1 MTGIRERSV
10 AEAQALWHAETIY
23 LNTASFGLPPDPVW
37 DALQQAQGDWRAG
50 RVSWEHWTA
59 VTGRAR
65 AQYATLV
72 GADVDRVAVGST
84 VSGLI
89 AQVAAALPAGS
100 RVLSTEPEFVSL
112 LFPFLAQE
120 GRGVTVEVVPVDR
133 LAEAIDATT
142 DVVAVSAVQS
152 STGEVAALDDIAAAA
167 AHHGAMTVVDATHAI
182 GWLPLDASRF
192 DAVACACYKWLMCP
206 RGTAFLVLSER
217 LSETMTPHQAGW
229 FAANDPLTDQ
239 FGPPLRLPET
249 ARRFDTSPAWFSW
262 VGTEPALALIN
273 EIGVGAIHDHD
284 LALANRFRAGLGLEP
299 SNSAIVS
306 TAFEGATDKL
316 ARAGIMAAARAGKLR
331 ASFHLYNTE
340 ADVDAALSALL
351 EPGQA

>member
-1 MTGIRERSV
+1 MIPD
-10 AEAQALWHAETIY
+10 LWHPETVY

-37 DALQQAQGDWRAG
+37 DALTRAQEDWRHG

-65 AQYATLV
+65 AQYARLV

-89 AQVAAALPAGS
+89 AQVAAALPDGT

-120 GRGVTVEVVPVDR
+120 QRGVSVEVVPVDR

-152 STGEVAALDDIAAAA
+152 STGEVADLDAIAAAA
-167 AHHGAMTVVDATHAI
+167 EHHGALTVIDATHAI

-217 LSETMTPHQAGW
+217 LAERMTPHQAGW
-229 FAANDPLTDQ
+229 FAASDPLKDQ
-239 FGPPLRLPET
+239 FGPPLRLPDT

-262 VGTEPALALIN
+262 VGTEPALALLN
-273 EIGVGAIHDHD
+273 QIGVEAVHEHD
-284 LALANRFRAGLGLEP
+284 LRLANRFRAGLGLEP
-299 SNSAIVS
+299 SDSAIV
-306 TAFEGATDKL
+306 TTDVPDATEKL

-340 ADVDAALSALL
+340 HDVDAALSALGA
-351 EPGQA
+351 GQ

>member
-1 MTGIRERSV
+1 MSAIPD
-10 AEAQALWHAETIY
+10 LWHPETVY

-37 DALQQAQGDWRAG
+37 DAVQTAQTDWRHG

-65 AQYATLV
+65 AQYARLARV
-72 GADVDRVAVGST
+72 DVDRVAVGST

-89 AQVAAALPAGS
+89 AQVAAAIGDGA

-120 GRGVTVEVVPVDR
+120 PRGVTVEVVPVDR
-133 LAEAIDATT
+133 LAEAIDGAT

-152 STGEVAALDDIAAAA
+152 STGEVADLDAIAAAA
-167 AHHGAMTVVDATHAI
+167 AHHGALTVVDATHAI

-206 RGTAFLVLSER
+206 RGTAFLSLSER
-217 LSETMTPHQAGW
+217 LSERMTPHQAGW
-229 FAANDPLTDQ
+229 FAATDPLSDQ
-239 FGPPLRLPET
+239 FGPPLRLPDT

-262 VGTEPALALIN
+262 VGTEPALALLN
-273 EIGVGAIHDHD
+273 ESGVETIHEHD
-284 LALANRFRAGLGLEP
+284 LRLANRFRAGLGLEP
-299 SNSAIVS
+299 SDSAIV
-306 TAFEGATDKL
+306 TTDFPDATDKL

-351 EPGQA
+351 KPGQ

>member
-1 MTGIRERSV
+1 MSAIPD
-10 AEAQALWHAETIY
+10 LWHPETVY
-23 LNTASFGLPPDPVW
+23 LNTASFGLPPDPAW
-37 DALQQAQGDWRAG
+37 EALTRAQEDWRHG
-50 RVSWEHWTA
+50 RVSWEHWTM

-65 AQYATLV
+65 EQYARLV
-72 GADVDRVAVGST
+72 GADVDRVAVGAT

-89 AQVAAALPAGS
+89 GQVAAAIGDGA

-112 LFPFLAQE
+112 LFPFLAQAE
-120 GRGVTVEVVPVDR
+120 RGVTVELVPVDR
-133 LAEAIDATT
+133 VAEAIDAST

-152 STGEVAALDDIAAAA
+152 STGEVADLDAIATAAAD
-167 AHHGAMTVVDATHAI
+167 HGALSVIDATHAI
-182 GWLPLDASRF
+182 GWLPVDASRF

-217 LSETMTPHQAGW
+217 MSERMTPHQAGW

-239 FGPPLRLPET
+239 FGPPLRLPDT

-262 VGTEPALALIN
+262 VGTEPALALLN
-273 EIGVGAIHDHD
+273 EIGVETVYEHD
-284 LALANRFRAGLGLEP
+284 LRLANRFRAGLGLEP
-299 SNSAIVS
+299 SDSAIVS
-306 TAFEGATDKL
+306 TAFPDATEKL

-340 ADVDAALSALL
+340 ADVDAALTALL
-351 EPGQA
+351 HEPRQ

>member
-1 MTGIRERSV
+1 MSPIPD
-10 AEAQALWHAETIY
+10 LWRPETVY

-37 DALQQAQGDWRAG
+37 EAMQTAQADWRAG

-65 AQYATLV
+65 AQFARLV

-89 AQVAAALPAGS
+89 AQIASAIPDGS
-100 RVLSTEPEFVSL
+100 RVLAPEPEFVSL
-112 LFPFLAQE
+112 LFPFLAQA
-120 GRGVTVEVVPVDR
+120 GRGVTVDVVPLAR

-167 AHHGAMTVVDATHAI
+167 THHGALTVVDATHAI
-182 GWLPLDASRF
+182 GWLPLDASRY

-206 RGTAFLVLSER
+206 RGTAFLVVDEALSER
-217 LSETMTPHQAGW
+217 MTPHQAGW
-229 FAANDPLTDQ
+229 FAARDPLTDQ
-239 FGPPLRLPET
+239 FGPPLRLPDT

-273 EIGVGAIHDHD
+273 EIGVETIHAHD
-284 LALANRFRAGLGLEP
+284 LTLANRFRAGLGLEP
-299 SNSAIVS
+299 SDSAIVT
-306 TAFEGATDKL
+306 TALEDAAEKL
-316 ARAGIMAAARAGKLR
+316 ARAGIMAAARAGRLR

>member
-1 MTGIRERSV
+1 MI
-10 AEAQALWHAETIY
+10 ADLWHPETVY

-37 DALQQAQGDWRAG
+37 DALTRAQEDWRHG

-65 AQYATLV
+65 EHYARLV
-72 GADVDRVAVGST
+72 SADVDRVAVGST

-89 AQVAAALPAGS
+89 GQIAAAIPDGT

-120 GRGVTVEVVPVDR
+120 QRGVSVEVVPVDR
-133 LAEAIDATT
+133 LAEAIDAST

-152 STGEVAALDDIAAAA
+152 STGEVADLDAIAAAA
-167 AHHGAMTVVDATHAI
+167 EHHGALTVIDATHAI

-217 LSETMTPHQAGW
+217 LAERMTPHQAGW
-229 FAANDPLTDQ
+229 FAASDPLKDQ
-239 FGPPLRLPET
+239 FGPPLRLPDT

-262 VGTEPALALIN
+262 VGTEPALALLN
-273 EIGVGAIHDHD
+273 QIGVEAVHEHD
-284 LALANRFRAGLGLEP
+284 LRLANRFRAGLGLEP
-299 SNSAIVS
+299 SDSAIV
-306 TAFEGATDKL
+306 TTDVADATEKL
-316 ARAGIMAAARAGKLR
+316 ARAGIMAAARAGRLR

-340 ADVDAALSALL
+340 SDVDAALSAL
-351 EPGQA
+351 ESRSVRA